1 MPKLRIPNQNK
12 DLNRTPRVH
21 TNFKVLGVEPFG
33 AKLGGDN
40 RYRVDWSAMFGG
52 MKVTD
57 YLVLY
62 ADDELDAF
70 QLAIKTYGGNGD
82 GR

>member
-1 MPKLRIPNQNK
+1 MINWQTG
-12 DLNRTPRVH
+12 DII
-21 TNFKVLGVEPFG
+21 KVKGKAYEVWE
-33 AKLGGDN
+33 KGDN
-40 RYRVDWSAMFGG
+40 NLILRSLCDRHYFLTLHNTSP
-52 MKVTD
+52 

>member
-1 MPKLRIPNQNK
+1 MPKLRIPNPNK

-21 TNFKVLGVEPFG
+21 TNFKVLEVTE
-33 AKLGGDN
+33 LGGDN